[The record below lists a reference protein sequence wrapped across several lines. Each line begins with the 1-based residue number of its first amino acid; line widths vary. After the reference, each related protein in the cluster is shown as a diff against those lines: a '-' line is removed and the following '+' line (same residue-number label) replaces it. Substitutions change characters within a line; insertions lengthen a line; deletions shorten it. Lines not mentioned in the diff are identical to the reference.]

1 MEEVIKRLEERQI
14 SIEKALKEL
23 INISEDIARAEE
35 EQKNSGLSKEEFSY
49 FWMLREKVQNPKELA
64 KDIAEIF
71 AKEEHW
77 IFNKEDERELRVEL
91 YKKVLKQI
99 RDIEEASELVEE
111 LLNID
116 RIMREGEE

>member
-1 MEEVIKRLEERQI
+1 VIKRLEERQI

>member
-1 MEEVIKRLEERQI
+1 VIKRLEERQI

-49 FWMLREKVQNPKELA
+49 FWVLREKVQNPKEIA

-71 AKEEHW
+71 AKKKHW
-77 IFNKEDERELRVEL
+77 IFNKEDEREPWVEL